1 MADRLYTKEHEWV
14 EVDDDGIATIG
25 ITDHAQEQLGDVVFV
40 ELPEVGRN
48 VIQDEEAAVVES
60 VKAASEVYAPVAGEI
75 VEVNS
80 DLADD
85 PSPVNA
91 DAYGS
96 GWFMRIR
103 MVDTGDL
110 DGMMDEEAYE
120 EFVAE
125 LE

>member
-1 MADRLYTKEHEWV
+1 MADRLFTKEHEWV
-14 EVDDDGIATIG
+14 EVEDDIATVG
-25 ITDHAQEQLGDVVFV
+25 ISDHAQEQLGDVVFV

-60 VKAASEVYAPVAGEI
+60 VKAASEVYAPVTGEI

-80 DLADD
+80 GLTDD

-91 DAYGS
+91 DVYGT
-96 GWFMRIR
+96 GWFMRIK
-103 MVDTGDL
+103 MADPGEL
-110 DGMMDEEAYE
+110 DEMMDQEAYD
-120 EFVAE
+120 EFLAE